1 MTSRFYATYT
11 SPLGEIQIESDGVVL
26 TALDFRE
33 SRGDA
38 ADKSHSDSETLLLRD
53 DKSLS
58 SGDKAGLHIFD
69 EVKTWLNEYFS
80 GCQPRHT
87 PRFRLSGTPF
97 QLIVWEE
104 LQKIAYGETA
114 TYGQLAEVVAVR
126 RGKAKMSAQAVG
138 NALHKNP
145 ISLVVPCHRII
156 GSGGQLVG
164 YGGGLQR
171 KEALLALEQGRAS
184 WLDGCKIRSVPNV
197 R

>member
-1 MTSRFYATYT
+1 MIERFYELYS
-11 SPLGEIQIESDGVVL
+11 SPLGEILIESDGEVL

-38 ADKSHSDSETLLLRD
+38 ADKLPLDSETLLLRD

-58 SGDKAGLHIFD
+58 SSDKARLCIFD
-69 EVKTWLNEYFS
+69 EVKTWLDAYFS

-87 PRFRLSGTPF
+87 PSFRLSGTPF

-114 TYGQLAEVVAVR
+114 AYGQLAEVVAVR

-145 ISLVVPCHRII
+145 ISIVVPCHRII
-156 GSGGQLVG
+156 GSSGKLVG

-171 KEALLALEQGRAS
+171 KEALLALEQGRAF
-184 WLDGCKIRSVPNV
+184 WL
-197 R
+197 

>member
-1 MTSRFYATYT
+1 M
-11 SPLGEIQIESDGVVL
+11 
-26 TALDFRE
+26 
-33 SRGDA
+33 
-38 ADKSHSDSETLLLRD
+38 
-53 DKSLS
+53 
-58 SGDKAGLHIFD
+58 
-69 EVKTWLNEYFS
+69 
-80 GCQPRHT
+80 
-87 PRFRLSGTPF
+87 
-97 QLIVWEE
+97 WEE

-114 TYGQLAEVVAVR
+114 TYGQLAKIVARR
-126 RGKAKMSAQAVG
+126 RGKTKMSAQAVG

>member
-1 MTSRFYATYT
+1 MIERFYELYS
-11 SPLGEIQIESDGVVL
+11 SPLGEILIESDGEVL

-38 ADKSHSDSETLLLRD
+38 ADKLPLDSETLLLR
-53 DKSLS
+53 S
-58 SGDKAGLHIFD
+58 DKARLCIFD
-69 EVKTWLNEYFS
+69 EVKTWLDAYFS

-87 PRFRLSGTPF
+87 PSFRLSGTPF

-114 TYGQLAEVVAVR
+114 TYGQLAKMVAAR
-126 RGKAKMSAQAVG
+126 RGKNKMSAQAVG

-145 ISLVVPCHRII
+145 ISLIVPCHRII
-156 GSGGQLVG
+156 GSGGKLVG

-171 KEALLALEQGRAS
+171 KAALLALEQGRT
-184 WLDGCKIRSVPNV
+184 CR
-197 R
+197 

>member
-33 SRGDA
+33 SIGDA

-58 SGDKAGLHIFD
+58 SGDKAGLRIFD
-69 EVKTWLNEYFS
+69 EVKTWLDAYFS
-80 GCQPRHT
+80 DCQPRHT
-87 PRFRLSGTPF
+87 PQFRLSGTPF

-184 WLDGCKIRSVPNV
+184 WLDGCKIRFVPNV

>member
-1 MTSRFYATYT
+1 MIERFYELYS
-11 SPLGEIQIESDGVVL
+11 SPLGEILIESDGEVL

-33 SRGDA
+33 SREDA
-38 ADKSHSDSETLLLRD
+38 ADKLSLDSETLLLRD
-53 DKSLS
+53 GKSLS
-58 SGDKAGLHIFD
+58 SSDKARLCIFD
-69 EVKTWLNEYFS
+69 EVKTWLDAYFS

-114 TYGQLAEVVAVR
+114 AYGQLAEVVAVR

-145 ISLVVPCHRII
+145 ISIVVPCHRII
-156 GSGGQLVG
+156 GSGGKLVG

-184 WLDGCKIRSVPNV
+184 WL
-197 R
+197 

>member
-1 MTSRFYATYT
+1 MIERFYELYS
-11 SPLGEIQIESDGVVL
+11 SPLGEILIESDGEVL

-38 ADKSHSDSETLLLRD
+38 ADKLPLDSETLLLRD

-58 SGDKAGLHIFD
+58 SSDKARLRIFD
-69 EVKTWLNEYFS
+69 EVKTWLDVYFS
-80 GCQPRHT
+80 GRQPRHT
-87 PRFRLSGTPF
+87 PPFRLSGTPF

-114 TYGQLAEVVAVR
+114 TYGQLAEVAAVR

-156 GSGGQLVG
+156 GSGGKLVG

-184 WLDGCKIRSVPNV
+184 WL
-197 R
+197 